1 MTRQP
6 RDLEPRAATEPRLES
21 VTALQPKDVGVSARM
36 SRQRRRDTA
45 PELRL
50 RSELHR
56 RGLRF
61 RVETAVPGLPRR
73 RADIT
78 FPRARIAVF
87 VDGCFWHSCPEHA
100 TRPVSNAEWWSEK
113 LARNVARD
121 RETDERLT
129 SDGWTVLRFWEHADP
144 VSAADAIEAA
154 WRDAVNR
161 RRPQVKVVSS
171 PTDSLGRE
179 SSRKGASGLC

>member
-1 MTRQP
+1 
-6 RDLEPRAATEPRLES
+6 
-21 VTALQPKDVGVSARM
+21 M
-36 SRQRRRDTA
+36 SRQRSRDTT

-50 RSELHR
+50 RRELHR

-61 RVETAVPGLPRR
+61 KVEVAVPNLPRR
-73 RADIT
+73 RVDIV
-78 FPRARIAVF
+78 FPRAQIAVF

-121 RETDERLT
+121 RDTDERLA
-129 SDGWTVLRFWEHADP
+129 SAGWTVLRFWEHTDP

-161 RRPQVKVVSS
+161 QRPQVKVVSS
-171 PTDSLGRE
+171 PTDSLGGE
-179 SSRKGASGLC
+179 SSRKGASESC